1 MSTLKGITEAL
12 KASKSLQQVK
22 KGASAVKAFGKTA
35 YGEAKGA
42 FDVGKEYLKTQKTR
56 FAGTD
61 LGKQLGVIKTGTAD
75 RYQKL
80 PDWMKQEL
88 RSAAIFAGA
97 EQILPRVMGQKPQ
110 ASIPES
116 IVRQLGAATVAM
128 PVSAGLRGIGLPP
141 DMASITGQYIGQ
153 PLGHQIADT
162 LLPGNQVHPFA
173 DPTGAVRI
181 SREPESAEIR
191 RPTTADLMGK
201 QEMDAM
207 RTRYNYRL
215 ALAEA
220 EGRDRHS
227 FVHHESPVGMAQAAN
242 DIAARALR
250 EGYSAKY

>member
-97 EQILPRVMGQKPQ
+97 EHERGEPDGSGPLVLQ
-110 ASIPES
+110 
-116 IVRQLGAATVAM
+116 QL
-128 PVSAGLRGIGLPP
+128 SACC
-141 DMASITGQYIGQ
+141 
-153 PLGHQIADT
+153 
-162 LLPGNQVHPFA
+162 
-173 DPTGAVRI
+173 
-181 SREPESAEIR
+181 
-191 RPTTADLMGK
+191 
-201 QEMDAM
+201 
-207 RTRYNYRL
+207 RYGFY
-215 ALAEA
+215 
-220 EGRDRHS
+220 
-227 FVHHESPVGMAQAAN
+227 
-242 DIAARALR
+242 
-250 EGYSAKY
+250 